1 MDMSNSESMHSNA
14 SEKVV
19 VTSEDDVCTDQ
30 DMKQK
35 PDQEQTSV
43 QPDYVDIQ
51 HVNHE
56 DDGGQLEGSV

>member
-1 MDMSNSESMHSNA
+1 MSHCETMHSDA

-19 VTSEDDVCTDQ
+19 VASEDDVCTDQ
-30 DMKQK
+30 DMKQE
-35 PDQEQTSV
+35 PDQEQTSI

-56 DDGGQLEGSV
+56 YDGGQLEGSV